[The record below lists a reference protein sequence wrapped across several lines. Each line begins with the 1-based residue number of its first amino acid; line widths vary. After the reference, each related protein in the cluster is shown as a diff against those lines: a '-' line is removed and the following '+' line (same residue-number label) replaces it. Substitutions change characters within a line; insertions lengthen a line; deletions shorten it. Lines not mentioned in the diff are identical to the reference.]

1 LENTAQTLKANRV
14 TDTALKTT
22 SNNQKMEFF
31 FFDNSAK
38 LIIAT
43 TFSAFFTTSAGK
55 FIFLIL
61 LAFAGFLAFH
71 TRKYFRNKN
80 REESEEDLEDPA
92 EIKEVEKIMKKCIA
106 HLTETLTQ
114 TEHLYTHGISSFLDE
129 DLNTLKNCMNLK
141 TDLSNNLI
149 KGKNKAF
156 RTASFF
162 ENSLH
167 SGHYYVE
174 LKDYQLRIVN
184 AVSLLLQ
191 PMYEHLN
198 NSHKPFTKAQ
208 KEELTKLGKEV
219 SAFFGLSVSI
229 IKSIRFKQMENLVKI
244 HVEIN
249 KLLESLE
256 VAQIKRIKTNQ
267 VNTRNS
273 ILFLNTLSETK
284 NMLNQSA
291 NLLKAYQNLLAV

>member
-1 LENTAQTLKANRV
+1 MEIFFI
-14 TDTALKTT
+14 
-22 SNNQKMEFF
+22 NNSSLMFIVL
-31 FFDNSAK
+31 S
-38 LIIAT
+38 L
-43 TFSAFFTTSAGK
+43 SAFFTTSAGK
-55 FIFLIL
+55 FILVIFFAL
-61 LAFAGFLAFH
+61 AGFVAFY
-71 TRKYFRNKN
+71 TRKYFRKRN
-80 REESEEDLEDPA
+80 REESEEDLEDSA
-92 EIKEVEKIMKKCIA
+92 ETEEVEKIMKKCIT

-114 TEHLYTHGISSFLDE
+114 TENLYNLGISSFLNE

-141 TDLSNNLI
+141 NDLSNSLN

-219 SAFFGLSVSI
+219 SAFFGLSASI
-229 IKSIRFKQMENLVKI
+229 IKSIRFKQMENLVKM

-249 KLLESLE
+249 KLLENLE

>member
-1 LENTAQTLKANRV
+1 MEIFFINILSTYLI
-14 TDTALKTT
+14 ALAL
-22 SNNQKMEFF
+22 N
-31 FFDNSAK
+31 
-38 LIIAT
+38 
-43 TFSAFFTTSAGK
+43 AFFTTSVWK
-55 FIFLIL
+55 FSFLIFIAL
-61 LAFAGFLAFH
+61 AGFGAFFA
-71 TRKYFRNKN
+71 RKHFLKRN
-80 REESEEDLEDPA
+80 REESEEDLEDSP
-92 EIKEVEKIMKKCIA
+92 ETEEVEKIMKKCIT
-106 HLTETLTQ
+106 HLTETLAQ
-114 TEHLYTHGISSFLDE
+114 TEYLYKHGISSFLDE
-129 DLNTLKNCMNLK
+129 NLNTLKTCINLK
-141 TDLSNNLI
+141 TDLHNNLH

-198 NSHKPFTKAQ
+198 NSHKPFIKVQ

-219 SAFFGLSVSI
+219 SSFFSLSVSI
-229 IKSIRFKQMENLVKI
+229 IKSNQFKQTENLVKM

-249 KLLESLE
+249 KLLEGME

-291 NLLKAYQNLLAV
+291 NLLKAYQNLLTV

>member
-1 LENTAQTLKANRV
+1 MECFFINNSVVMFIALTL
-14 TDTALKTT
+14 
-22 SNNQKMEFF
+22 
-31 FFDNSAK
+31 
-38 LIIAT
+38 
-43 TFSAFFTTSAGK
+43 SAFFTTSAGK
-55 FIFLIL
+55 FFLVIFFAL
-61 LAFAGFLAFH
+61 AGFFGFFAH
-71 TRKYFRNKN
+71 KYFLKRN
-80 REESEEDLEDPA
+80 REESEEDLEDSA
-92 EIKEVEKIMKKCIA
+92 ETEEVEKIMKKCIT

-114 TEHLYTHGISSFLDE
+114 TENLYNLGISSFLDE
-129 DLNTLKNCMNLK
+129 DLNNLKTCMNLK
-141 TDLSNNLI
+141 TDLSNNLN

-191 PMYEHLN
+191 PLYEHLN

-208 KEELTKLGKEV
+208 KEELTKLGKV
-219 SAFFGLSVSI
+219 VTAFFGLSVSI
-229 IKSIRFKQMENLVKI
+229 IKNIRFKQMEDLVKM

-284 NMLNQSA
+284 NMLNQSE